1 MRNHTTVFVGLDVH
15 KESRVPRARQAHR
28 RITALR

>member
-1 MRNHTTVFVGLDVH
+1 VRNPQRRYATDVFRLALL
-15 KESRVPRARQAHR
+15 EARQAHR